1 MASPLQSRALHA
13 LVGVL
18 ATVTGMAAGHL
29 VAALVDPTASP
40 VVAVGS
46 EVIDQTPTPVKT
58 WAIDQFGNADK
69 PILIGS
75 VIVVTLVLAAVAGVL
90 ARRRRTAGTVLLLVL
105 VAAAGAA
112 ALLRPT
118 ASAVDVLP
126 ALVTAAVGV
135 GVFWALLAR
144 VPARS
149 TGSGTAPA
157 DTPATAPA
165 ATPAATSATAGD
177 GGTARPD
184 VMVPGGARRAE
195 RAGASRR
202 GFLVLAGA
210 TTAVAAVMAGAGE
223 LIGRAGRAI
232 SVALPRPAQQI
243 PPLPTGL
250 EERYDGISPFQ
261 TPRDDFYR
269 VDINLTV
276 PVVDESSWTLTVDG
290 DVEEPY
296 TLTFDELL
304 AMPLVER
311 DITMT
316 CVSNNVGGPYV
327 GSARWLGVPMRDI
340 LERARPGSSA
350 DMVLSTAVDGFT
362 ISTPLDVLTDADRDA
377 LVVVGMNGEPLPRE
391 HGFPVRM
398 ITPGIYGYVG
408 ATKWLERLTVTR
420 FDEAQSYWTER
431 GWDLEAPIKMS
442 SRIDTPQS
450 LSRIPVG
457 ETVVGGVAWAQ
468 PVGVAKVEIAVDG
481 GEWQECELGPVA
493 DTDGAPGDYWR
504 QWFFVTELDEGQHRF
519 VVRCTNTDG
528 DVQTDV
534 KTDDFP
540 NGASGLHN
548 ILVIA
553 E

>member
-29 VAALVDPTASP
+29 VAALLDPSASP

-46 EVIDQTPTPVKT
+46 EVIDRTPTPVKT

-75 VIVVTLVLAAVAGVL
+75 VIVVTLILAAVAGIL
-90 ARRRRTAGTVLLLVL
+90 ARRRRAAGTVLLLVL
-105 VAAAGAA
+105 VGAAGAA
-112 ALLRPT
+112 AMLRPT
-118 ASAVDVLP
+118 ATVVDLLP
-126 ALVTAAVGV
+126 ALATAAVGV
-135 GVFWALLAR
+135 GVFWLLLAR
-144 VPARS
+144 IPARR
-149 TGSGTAPA
+149 APDAAA
-157 DTPATAPA
+157 DAAPA
-165 ATPAATSATAGD
+165 ADASPGAPVTSDAGATPA
-177 GGTARPD
+177 ARPD

-195 RAGASRR
+195 RPSASRR

-210 TTAVAAVMAGAGE
+210 TTAAAAVMAGAGE

-232 SVALPRPAQQI
+232 SVALPRPAQPI
-243 PPLPTGL
+243 PALPTGL
-250 EERYDGISPFQ
+250 EERFEGISPFQ
-261 TPRDDFYR
+261 TPREDFYR

-276 PVVDESSWTLTVDG
+276 PVVDESTWRLTVDG

-296 TLTFDELL
+296 TLSFDELL
-304 AMPLVER
+304 EMPLVER

-327 GSARWLGVPMRDI
+327 GSARWLGVPMREI
-340 LERARPGSSA
+340 LARARPSGSA
-350 DMVLSTAVDGFT
+350 DAVLSTAVDGFT
-362 ISTPLDVLTDADRDA
+362 ISTPLDVLTDPGRDA

-420 FDEAQSYWTER
+420 FDEVEAYWTER
-431 GWDLEAPIKMS
+431 GWDVEAPIKMS

-450 LSRIPVG
+450 LSRIPAG
-457 ETVVGGVAWAQ
+457 ETVIGGVAWAQ

-481 GEWQECELGPVA
+481 GEWQECELGPA
-493 DTDGAPGDYWR
+493 AETDDNPGDYWR
-504 QWFFVTELDEGQHRF
+504 QWFHVTQLDEGQHRF
-519 VVRCTNTDG
+519 VVRCTNDDG
-528 DVQTDV
+528 QVQTDV
-534 KTDDFP
+534 KADDFP
-540 NGASGLHN
+540 NGSSGLHN